1 MGHGKALGERAGC
14 HARTSGTWCARLV
27 AAMISSAGSPR
38 KSSPRMARQTSNVSG
53 QTWTRAS
60 IRVSSTSSS
69 FSSIRPSSAS
79 LPISQITM
87 AEMLQGSSP
96 SNAASRPVSSP
107 ARAWSRMWVSRLSI
121 PPESGGQDVALD
133 PDLAPQASDQGSG
146 LGADRDELRHRLAV
160 LRDHDALGRH
170 PIEQGK
176 ALGLE
181 LGGGDRLHAPMLQLV
196 TDCVHFLSP
205 SAALPPDRDR

>member
-1 MGHGKALGERAGC
+1 
-14 HARTSGTWCARLV
+14 
-27 AAMISSAGSPR
+27 
-38 KSSPRMARQTSNVSG
+38 MARQISNVSG

-60 IRVSSTSSS
+60 VRVSSTSSR

-107 ARAWSRMWVSRLSI
+107 ASAWSRMWVSRLSI

-133 PDLAPQASDQGSG
+133 PDLAPQASDESCG
-146 LGADRDELRHRLAV
+146 LGAHRDELRHRLAGLLDHDV
-160 LRDHDALGRH
+160 LRLD
-170 PIEQGK
+170 PSQQGQ
-176 ALGLE
+176 ALGL
-181 LGGGDRLHAPMLQLV
+181 AV
-196 TDCVHFLSP
+196 
-205 SAALPPDRDR
+205 